1 MSAKHPD
8 KKKTVSELLSSQ
20 HTTTFPQLLKQA
32 NASLVVST
40 YQAGKLILLR
50 AQENSLNTH
59 FVSLPKPM
67 GVAFANG
74 RLSVGSGHQVIDYFN
89 MANVGPKV
97 EPVNTHD
104 AAFLPRQTH
113 ITGDIDIH
121 EMGFDKDNELW
132 IVNTK
137 MSCLCTV
144 DLNHSIVPRW
154 RPPFIS
160 GYDLTDR
167 CHLNG
172 LAMRDG
178 KPRYVS
184 ALGTTDT
191 PGGWRD
197 NKAFGGMIMDI
208 ESNRMIADGLSM
220 PHSPRW
226 YRDKLWV
233 LESGAGQLV
242 TIDEQS
248 GEKTV
253 VAQVPG
259 FCRGIDFV
267 ERYAVIGLSE
277 VRETA
282 VFAGL
287 PLTEREQDRKCGV
300 WIVDIEKGETVGFLV
315 FSGGVQEIF
324 SVQLVPWKYPAL
336 LDLHD
341 PLLRSSYSIPDEAIK
356 DFTPPDPKQLK
367 IEQAIQH
374 HRRKELDQA
383 IAAYQGILQDDP
395 ENVTILYH
403 LGVAYSDKERWDE
416 AIDALNKALQQQ
428 PNHAEAH
435 NSLGHAHAGKLDF
448 DTAIKC
454 YDAAIAADQK
464 YATAHFNRGC
474 VLLKQGKLAEGWEEY
489 EWRWKM
495 PTFRPFNCPQ
505 PQWKG
510 EDISDKTLLVHTE
523 QGNGDAIQF
532 ARFLPQVRQRC
543 KKLVLVCTEPLRL
556 LFKEMDCVDEVRLP
570 GNLPTDLFDVYCPI
584 MSLAGVLNISLDN
597 LYADAP
603 YMKISP
609 QVVVP
614 QLAGNGKP
622 KIGLVWAGSPTQQIN
637 HHRSCPIDEIMRLAE
652 NDAYDFYSFQLPISG
667 EHKQTLSEHGV
678 TDLEQELVSYSH
690 TGALLQQMDLVISV
704 CTSVVH
710 LAGSLKVPALVLLS
724 PHADWRW
731 LSEQHASPWYPR
743 ISIMRQQTSGDWAGL
758 IDQVNESLATRFS

>member
-1 MSAKHPD
+1 MAETLH
-8 KKKTVSELLSSQ
+8 SQ
-20 HTTTFPQLLKQA
+20 HTTTFPQLLTQA

-50 AQENSLNTH
+50 ANNESLNTH
-59 FVSLPKPM
+59 FVNLPKPM
-67 GVAFANG
+67 GVAFQNG
-74 RLSVGSGHQVIDYFN
+74 RLSVGSGANVIDYFN
-89 MANVGPKV
+89 MANVGAKV

-104 AAFLPRQTH
+104 GAFLPRRTH
-113 ITGDIDIH
+113 VTGDIDIH
-121 EMGFDKDNELW
+121 EMDFDNDNELW

-137 MSCLCTV
+137 MSCLCTL
-144 DLNHSIVPRW
+144 DINHSIVPRW

-178 KPRYVS
+178 EPKYVS
-184 ALGTTDT
+184 ALGTSDK
-191 PGGWRD
+191 PAGWRE

-208 ESNRMIADGLSM
+208 DSNEIITEGLSM

-233 LESGAGQLV
+233 LESGAGQLITV
-242 TIDEQS
+242 DEKT

-259 FCRGIDFV
+259 FCRGIDFI
-267 ERYAVIGLSE
+267 ERYAIIGLSE

-300 WIVDIEKGETVGFLV
+300 WIVDIESGDTVGYLV

-336 LDLHD
+336 LDLND
-341 PLLRSSYSIPDEAIK
+341 PLLHTSYSIPDEAIK
-356 DFTPPDPKQLK
+356 DFTPPDPKQVR
-367 IEQAIQH
+367 IETAIAH
-374 HRRKELDQA
+374 HRRGEFDNAIKGYKE
-383 IAAYQGILQDDP
+383 ILKDEPD
-395 ENVTILYH
+395 NIMVLYH
-403 LGVAYSDKERWDE
+403 LGVGLSDTEKWDD
-416 AIDALNKALQQQ
+416 AIHYLEQVIALQD
-428 PNHAEAH
+428 NHAEAH

-448 DTAIKC
+448 DEAIKS

-474 VLLKQGKLAEGWEEY
+474 IKLKLGDYAEGWEEY

-495 PTFRPFNCPQ
+495 PTFQPFSCPQ
-505 PQWKG
+505 PQWQG
-510 EDISDKTLLVHTE
+510 EDIKDKTILVHTE

-532 ARFLPQVRQRC
+532 ARFLPEVRARS
-543 KKLVLVCTEPLRL
+543 KKLIIVCTEPLRL

-570 GNLPTDLFDVYCPI
+570 GNLPADLFDTYCPI
-584 MSLAGVLNISLDN
+584 MSLAGVLEINEVSLPKETPYIS
-597 LYADAP
+597 
-603 YMKISP
+603 ISK

-614 QLAGNGKP
+614 SLEDKGKP

-637 HHRSCPIDEIMRLAE
+637 HHRSCPIEDMVAIT
-652 NDAYDFYSFQLPISG
+652 NDDRYDFYSLQLPISTEDQEVIG
-667 EHKQTLSEHGV
+667 KHKITN
-678 TDLEQELVSYSH
+678 LEQELVSYSH
-690 TGALLQQMDLVISV
+690 TGALIQQMDLVISV

-710 LAGSLKVPALVLLS
+710 LSGALNIPSIVLLS

-731 LSEQHASPWYPR
+731 LMDEEQSTWYPNTK
-743 ISIMRQQTSGDWAGL
+743 ILRQKKSGDWAEIVGRAGKE
-758 IDQVNESLATRFS
+758 IDKILS

>member
-1 MSAKHPD
+1 M
-8 KKKTVSELLSSQ
+8 SELLSSK
-20 HTTTFPQLLKQA
+20 HTTTFPELLKQA

-50 AQENSLNTH
+50 AQESSLNTH
-59 FVSLPKPM
+59 FISLPKPM
-67 GVAFANG
+67 GVAFKDG
-74 RLSVGSGHQVIDYFN
+74 RLTVGSGFNVIDYFN
-89 MANVGPKV
+89 MSNVGPKV

-104 AAFLPRQTH
+104 GAFLPRRTH
-113 ITGDIDIH
+113 VTGDIDIH
-121 EMGFDKDNELW
+121 EMGFTADNELW

-137 MSCLCTV
+137 MSCLCTM
-144 DLNHSIVPRW
+144 DINHSIVPRW

-208 ESNRMIADGLSM
+208 DSNDMIIDGLSM

-226 YRDKLWV
+226 YRNKLWV
-233 LESGAGQLV
+233 LESGAGQLITV
-242 TIDEQS
+242 D
-248 GEKTV
+248 EKTGERTII
-253 VAQVPG
+253 AEVPG
-259 FCRGIDFV
+259 FCRGIDFI
-267 ERYAVIGLSE
+267 EKYALIGLSE

-300 WIVDIEKGETVGFLV
+300 WIIDIENGQTVGFLE
-315 FSGGVQEIF
+315 FSEGVQEIF

-336 LDLHD
+336 LDFND
-341 PLLRSSYSIPDEAIK
+341 PLLRTSYSIPDAAIK
-356 DFTPPDPKQLK
+356 DFTPPDPKQVR
-367 IEQAIQH
+367 IEKAIQH
-374 HRRKELDQA
+374 HQRKQHKEA
-383 IAAYQGILQDDP
+383 ISAYQEILKDEP
-395 ENVTILYH
+395 NNTNIHYH
-403 LGVAYSDKERWDE
+403 LGVALSDTEQWDE
-416 AIDALNKALQQQ
+416 AIEHLNKTIELQS
-428 PNHAEAH
+428 NHAQAH
-435 NSLGHAHAGKLDF
+435 NSLGHAHAGKLEF
-448 DTAIKC
+448 DKALDC
-454 YDAAIAADQK
+454 YDSAIAADQK

-474 VLLKQGKLAEGWEEY
+474 VLLKKGDYAQGWPEY

-505 PQWKG
+505 PQWGG

-532 ARFLPQVRQRC
+532 ARFLPQVRERC
-543 KKLVLVCTEPLRL
+543 KKLIIVCTEPLRL
-556 LFKEMDCVDEVRLP
+556 LFKEMECVDEVRLA
-570 GNLPTDLFDVYCPI
+570 GNLPADLFDTYCPI
-584 MSLAGVLNISLDN
+584 MSIAGVLEINLDN
-597 LYADAP
+597 LPLETP
-603 YMKISP
+603 YLSISK

-614 QLAGNGKP
+614 ELPSNNKP
-622 KIGLVWAGSPTQQIN
+622 KIGIVWAGSPTQQIN
-637 HHRSCPIDEIMRLAE
+637 HHRSCPIEEMMKLVDS
-652 NDAYDFYSFQLPISG
+652 DKFDFYSLQLPITE
-667 EHKQTLSEHGV
+667 EHKQVLSDHNV
-678 TDLEQELVSYSH
+678 TNLDTELVSYSH
-690 TGALLQQMDLVISV
+690 TGALMQQMDMVVSV

-710 LAGSLKVPALVLLS
+710 LSGALNIPSIVLLS

-731 LSEQHASPWYPR
+731 LLNEEISTWYPNTQ
-743 ISIMRQQTSGDWAGL
+743 ILRQEQSGNWA
-758 IDQVNESLATRFS
+758 SLFEHCSKELEKKFS